1 MFNIKWRVVV
11 ARTLI
16 IVLAGNPLIMAAHGI
31 ENAQLAAGQ
40 QAAMKRSAN
49 GTEVID
55 IVAPS
60 KKGVSHNKFTQF
72 NVTPDGL
79 ILNNSQGP
87 AMSVIG
93 GWTDGNRRLAGGTA
107 SLILAEVT
115 SNKRSSLRGY
125 TEVLGDSA
133 EFVLANPNGISCN
146 GCGFINTPRV
156 MLATGVPDLMNGD
169 LMGIDVTGGDVSI
182 DGAGLNASNVDKFD
196 ILTRAM
202 RLNAALYANELN
214 IRTGSNYYDFNTL
227 QARKSSNQPDSA
239 DYQFALDASNLGA
252 MYANTISLIGTEAG
266 LGVRSKGL
274 ITSTDSMQ
282 LTADGQLELKNTI
295 AGGGLALR
303 SQNADVIT
311 HGTTYGKDV
320 SIKLADTLQN
330 KGIIAAADSMDITA
344 AELQQNGNLIA
355 GLNQQGEWLAGAS
368 QQLNVSGTLV
378 NRGRII
384 SQGQQTLS
392 AEELKNTSGSLLQA
406 NETTLN
412 TQKLVNSGVLNS
424 NALTIKAETAQN
436 AGHIQAQELA
446 IDAKQFKQ
454 TQGVVY
460 QAGSN
465 GNLSFTGN
473 NLQLD
478 GGVLVVDGDSQLN
491 ASDSIRN
498 KGTLLTA
505 GDASITTKKLQNTGR
520 MTAGQLN
527 IDASTV
533 TNDSDALIEAK
544 QANLSA
550 KALHNAGTLLATG
563 EQGDSLL
570 LQTDELT
577 NRGRIESHGENLT
590 LNNVELDNRQGQIY
604 QHGDGALQL
613 NFLGDLRNDGGEIYS
628 AGQLNI
634 AGGDVDN
641 TGGVLTALESLQ
653 LKGSDISNNDGVMAS
668 DGLLDINADNIDN
681 TGGALQANAIQLN
694 SQHNVNNSAGVING
708 QTVDLSATT
717 LKNLNGV
724 IQANGTENDSLKLSN
739 IGQLNNDGGTIASH
753 GRDLNLTLA
762 NLSNDNGK
770 LLHLGEGSFTL
781 SQDETLTNSGTIASA
796 GNLILNAEQVN
807 NEGSISA
814 DNNLELNATSL
825 NNSQLLYGGNHA
837 EVTAEAI
844 NNSGT
849 LAATH
854 LAVSDFNML
863 QNSGRIESDSAS
875 FTGATLNNLDSGVLI
890 NAGTQANALQL
901 NVADLNNAGTVHNS
915 SQNMS
920 LGGNLDNS
928 GNIIHAGSGEL
939 VLGNLGTIHNADGSI
954 ATGGTAKIQ
963 NSVTGA
969 GTVYAAQGMELAAN
983 NGTLVNNSQLY
994 TEGDMQVTSGLNNQ
1008 GGSLLSDGNLTIN
1021 TSDNVTNSGTLQGQN
1036 LDLTAGVLNNNAGVI
1051 TSTGSNVAQI
1061 DTASLSNND
1070 GVIQSANDSFS
1081 ITTRSGELD
1090 NSNGQISHNGSSL
1103 TLNSASGLNQ
1113 QSGVVQ
1119 STGQLIV
1126 NALGDLINN
1135 DGTIQ
1140 ASDDLTLNAAELN
1153 NQEGMLAANGG
1164 MQLVGDGINNS
1175 AGIIAAG
1182 SQLGITAGQLA
1193 NDNGTLEADDIRI
1206 ELSEALS
1213 NKKGTVFA
1221 TNQLGIDAATLDN
1234 SLGTLASNGEL
1245 KLDAAKVLTNREGL
1259 IQANTVNVSA
1269 EDIDNTSGT
1278 VQANALE
1285 LSVENNLENAAG
1297 TINGQTVNLR
1307 AGTLKNTNG
1316 VILATAGDALQL
1328 NTIGLLSNNGGTIA
1342 SAGNLLLNAEQ
1353 VNNDGRIS
1361 AENNLELNA
1370 TKLHNS
1376 QLLYGRNNAAVKAE
1390 TINNSGTLAATQ
1402 LTASDFGLL
1411 QNSGRIESDSASY
1424 TGDTL
1429 DNLGGGVLINA
1440 GSGANSLELNVAGLN
1455 NAGTVHN
1462 SSQNMNLGGN
1472 LTNSGSI
1479 IHAGSGD
1486 LVLGSNGSIQ
1496 NANGS
1501 IASAGTAKL
1510 QNSVIGAGSL
1520 YATQGMELASSG
1532 TFVNNSQL
1540 YTKGNIQVNSGLN
1553 NQGGS
1558 LLSDGNLTINTSDNV
1573 TNSGTLQGQNLDLTA
1588 GVLNNNAGVITS
1600 TGNESAQ
1607 IDAASL
1613 SNSGGVI
1620 QSTNDNFTIT
1630 TRTGG
1635 LDNSNGQISHNGSN
1649 LTLDSA
1655 SHLNQQSGVV
1665 QSTGQLAVNAE
1676 GNLNNTGGILT
1687 GSQYQLTSSGTLNN
1701 NNGRIVGSG
1710 SGASSIE
1717 SGALV
1722 NRSGYIA
1729 ANGNNLTLNTA
1740 ALDNNAGS
1748 ILLAGTGNLDITSS
1762 SVASDAAS
1770 SRIISNGAINLNGGT
1785 ELKNAGQISSAKQLT
1800 LNAKTIGNSG
1810 TLASRAGKVDI
1821 DSVGTLTNSGTVSGA
1836 TAVDLDVRT
1845 LNNRNGKVQSDGTVA
1860 INVNSLNVGQ
1870 IQARNITLDSN
1881 NSIALQSSESISAGG
1896 NIDLNTNANINN
1908 SGTIVASGTLTAD
1921 AKEMSNKSSG
1931 LIRSGGNATLDAN
1944 KLTNNGTVSSN
1955 SVLRLDIANT
1965 SNTGTLAAATQL
1977 DINGNINNSNLL
1989 FASNLLTIDG
1999 NVSNTANIYSNRDAS
2014 IAGST
2019 VTNTGG
2025 SIAAARDLS
2034 ISGKI
2039 LNTYTGDFSY
2049 IAGSSITTT
2058 ESTTGY
2064 INVAPSYKDI
2074 NVWSS
2079 TNEIRTSQVYQAK
2092 LNGKAGIIAAGR
2104 NLGLDGDITNDFG
2117 TISAV
2122 GNLVLSGSSLTNNF
2136 AQSRKETEVTVVN
2149 GLWSGECMLTLL
2161 GPGNRELCT
2170 DIVDLTQTSET
2181 VQDTYTEV
2189 TYIEDESYGTI
2200 AAGNISG
2207 NLSGSIELNDV
2218 TPSDVNGSNVNTKAS
2233 GSRGSASR
2241 GSSASNNS
2249 DTKVVVLRSKGSAQD
2264 TAGADRSDVDTD
2276 TVELDWRD
2284 NDVRPTSPKNVE
2296 VAVSPRDASAQNITD
2311 AERLAGAGNVTM
2323 PADNAELIRTSS
2335 PNKLGA
2341 NTSGP
2346 GVQGVGF
2353 MAPDMADSLRMSQG
2367 STPEAP
2373 GVQQGAGTVGN
2384 GNIANDSDYNPDL
2397 IIKGLV
2403 DDQKGTLAQQKESVQ
2418 QQEGIQQQKN
2428 AQQQV
2433 AGQRAGQ
2440 NVFMTDEQMRVL
2452 TEDLGFDADAINQG
2466 QEGLYSAIS
2475 QNDLLEDGVTLSAT
2489 GVIDITADAG
2499 LNIDSGIAAGEGLIL
2514 RSEGGLNMGDY
2525 GHFDSDNLLGLQ
2537 LGGDF
2542 TNDMSLESDTLWF
2555 DIGGDFTNQGEL
2567 TGNNVLS
2574 INADDDLINQ
2584 SLLSGGNVVLNAGG
2598 DIVNRTE
2605 FTQHTREYSDG
2616 GSRTYTLVG
2625 DSPEIISGESLSMN
2639 AGNNLDLQG
2648 SQLGAAGDI
2657 SLHAGND
2664 VLLNAVEKVNG
2675 HEKYFKGG
2683 YDIELDRT
2691 YDVVSLEAGGNLS
2704 VIAGN
2709 NLESE
2714 GAQFGA
2720 GGVASLAAGND
2731 MNLMAV
2737 VESHYD
2743 ADKKTKKSFLKKKV
2757 TETVSH
2763 HEEVQGTAITA
2774 ENILLNATVDSSG
2787 QVVEQGGGDITLEGG
2802 ELNASENIIGF
2813 GEDITLTAGTYQD
2826 YEYSHTSKS
2835 SFGGLK
2841 SSSREDLAQDD
2852 LLDGSTLSAGGN
2864 ILLNAGNNL
2873 NILASQLEG
2882 DNIGLTA
2889 FNDVL
2894 IASGEE
2900 SSIRESRSQSG
2911 GFFSGGSLFSSTE
2924 ALTGSASI
2932 TADSSVIDASGNIV
2946 IDAGSATV
2954 IGSSLDADEGI
2965 AVKTDIGDIQVL
2977 AAEERTETYSREEKI
2992 DIGFDAVLKALT
3004 RPDELIQSEDGQLKL
3019 SLGSATYDKVDF
3031 ASESTSHKGSELNAG
3046 GSVSLDSVAD
3056 VIIEGSEIDAGGN
3069 ANLIAGGDVVVKEAE
3084 DSYSETKEEIH
3095 GSAEM
3100 SVVVQHQAV
3109 EVAKAAVAVDDAK
3122 DQVKQAKAD
3131 YRKYQKEKDQLE
3143 NTLAQLEADYA
3154 NGVAGVNH
3162 ADIVELRNLLDDVKG
3177 DEEWYVAGIATAAA
3191 NLASKTTL
3199 LVQQT
3204 AAAAQSTASYGFN
3217 AGVQLDIAASKTD
3230 SSLDATSSLA
3240 STINGTNI
3248 NVISGGD
3255 GLSGNTLIQG
3265 SALNAAQN
3273 LNILTGELDVLA
3285 SQDTQRSETD
3295 TQSGSMTVAQT
3306 FWGAA
3311 GGPTVNASLNSS
3323 KQQDKQT
3330 THNNSTLTANNLNIA
3345 TTDDATII
3353 GGNLHGANAVNM
3365 DIGGDLTLESVQDR
3379 FSGSNKGAGISGG
3392 MSLGGVF
3399 TNENG
3404 AKANSKEVKTTAI
3417 GKGGDVS
3424 SVNGGVNASSGR
3436 YRKTETVL
3444 SSITGGTVDV
3454 SVDGN
3459 TQLTGAL
3466 LAAVDAEGNDTGNLS
3481 LNTGSLNTTDLT
3493 NRSYSSN
3500 QSFGVNASVGVSAAA
3515 DPADPNVSELNS
3527 SNYSYQNES
3536 SQSLDKT
3543 LATIGEGSVSVN
3555 GEETTPDGVNRDVA
3569 SVNEEIYDVDRQ
3581 QGNIDLTVDHR
3592 LLSEDGRKQIAEDAK
3607 RTKIMGES
3615 IIDAVADSVSLTG
3628 SGEGEDSLRDHMGNK
3643 QDYFTAT
3650 KTFTQNPAN
3659 AEHVKTLSDG
3669 DATFEQKEAAYTAL
3683 VNEIADYMGVDSTEA
3698 KVLMSNDPRFSEI
3711 AGAHSRD
3718 TDTVYVDDAA
3728 HDNASD
3734 AVNTVGHETQHYL
3747 DNQQNPDA
3755 EQTETYHDNREEYA
3769 GIMGDATEDYL
3780 GFNFAQNDTSLADGN
3795 SHNWGATTEERDR
3808 NKALVNENNASF
3820 RQEDEQALDYYL
3832 TKETVD
3838 KVKDC
3843 LAGATCTTAE
3853 QKAAVVA
3860 DAEDL
3865 SVMLDNELNNVCRD
3879 NPTSDACRTSVNT
3892 ATQYIGM
3899 EDAWD
3904 ILEGDVSRSSKNTFD
3919 YVYNSDGA
3927 EENFDVYYN
3936 TIDNRT
3942 NFFGASDQ
3950 YEQNIGLGG
3959 KWFGS
3964 AEFVSR
3970 AAWTGLGAD
3979 ENGSWASFGA
3989 GAALFPSTYNPL
4001 TSSELYEWR
4010 SEAGNTLMNAGFD
4023 NFKSLYNQEVSD
4035 PVAWDINQ
4043 LQGEQQALQPVHEKY
4058 LGERTF
4064 FTGFSKFITNT
4075 DNFINVE
4082 TLPWGSE
4089 QQGQPGGIDI
4099 LDQQSRIKF
4108 GCKLMGY
4115 SESQGCKP

>member
-87 AMSVIG
+87 AMSAIG

-156 MLATGVPDLMNGD
+156 MLATGTPDLMNGN

-214 IRTGSNYYDFNTL
+214 IRTGSNYYNFDTL
-227 QARKSSNQPDSA
+227 QSRKSSNNPDNSA
-239 DYQFALDASNLGA
+239 DFEFALDASSLGA
-252 MYANTISLIGTEAG
+252 MYANRISLIGTEAG

-295 AGGGLALR
+295 AGGDLALR
-303 SQNADVIT
+303 SKNADVIT

-320 SIKLADTLQN
+320 NIKLADTLHN
-330 KGIIAAADSMDITA
+330 NGIIAAADSMDITA

-355 GLNQQGEWLAGAS
+355 GLSQQGEWLAGAS

-392 AEELKNTSGSLLQA
+392 AKQLKNISGALLQA

-412 TQKLVNSGVLNS
+412 TKKLANSGVLNS
-424 NALTIKAETAQN
+424 NALTIKTETAQN

-460 QAGSN
+460 QAGPN
-465 GNLSFTGN
+465 GHLSFAGN

-478 GGVLVVDGDSQLN
+478 GGVLVADGDSQIN

-533 TNDSDALIEAK
+533 TNDSDALIEAT
-544 QANLSA
+544 QAKLNTES
-550 KALHNAGTLLATG
+550 LHNAGTLLATG

-590 LNNVELDNRQGQIY
+590 LNNVELDNRQGEIY

-613 NFLGDLRNDGGEIYS
+613 NFLGDLRNNGGEVYS

-634 AGGDVDN
+634 TGGDVDN
-641 TGGVLTALESLQ
+641 TGGALTALESLK
-653 LKGSDISNNDGVMAS
+653 LKGSGISNNAGVMAS

-681 TGGALQANAIQLN
+681 TSGALQANAIQLN
-694 SQHNVNNSAGVING
+694 SLKDLNNSDGAING
-708 QTVDLSATT
+708 QTVDL
-717 LKNLNGV
+717 
-724 IQANGTENDSLKLSN
+724 
-739 IGQLNNDGGTIASH
+739 
-753 GRDLNLTLA
+753 
-762 NLSNDNGK
+762 
-770 LLHLGEGSFTL
+770 
-781 SQDETLTNSGTIASA
+781 
-796 GNLILNAEQVN
+796 
-807 NEGSISA
+807 
-814 DNNLELNATSL
+814 
-825 NNSQLLYGGNHA
+825 
-837 EVTAEAI
+837 
-844 NNSGT
+844 
-849 LAATH
+849 
-854 LAVSDFNML
+854 
-863 QNSGRIESDSAS
+863 
-875 FTGATLNNLDSGVLI
+875 
-890 NAGTQANALQL
+890 
-901 NVADLNNAGTVHNS
+901 
-915 SQNMS
+915 
-920 LGGNLDNS
+920 
-928 GNIIHAGSGEL
+928 
-939 VLGNLGTIHNADGSI
+939 
-954 ATGGTAKIQ
+954 
-963 NSVTGA
+963 
-969 GTVYAAQGMELAAN
+969 
-983 NGTLVNNSQLY
+983 
-994 TEGDMQVTSGLNNQ
+994 
-1008 GGSLLSDGNLTIN
+1008 
-1021 TSDNVTNSGTLQGQN
+1021 
-1036 LDLTAGVLNNNAGVI
+1036 
-1051 TSTGSNVAQI
+1051 
-1061 DTASLSNND
+1061 
-1070 GVIQSANDSFS
+1070 
-1081 ITTRSGELD
+1081 
-1090 NSNGQISHNGSSL
+1090 
-1103 TLNSASGLNQ
+1103 
-1113 QSGVVQ
+1113 
-1119 STGQLIV
+1119 
-1126 NALGDLINN
+1126 
-1135 DGTIQ
+1135 
-1140 ASDDLTLNAAELN
+1140 
-1153 NQEGMLAANGG
+1153 
-1164 MQLVGDGINNS
+1164 
-1175 AGIIAAG
+1175 
-1182 SQLGITAGQLA
+1182 
-1193 NDNGTLEADDIRI
+1193 
-1206 ELSEALS
+1206 
-1213 NKKGTVFA
+1213 
-1221 TNQLGIDAATLDN
+1221 
-1234 SLGTLASNGEL
+1234 
-1245 KLDAAKVLTNREGL
+1245 
-1259 IQANTVNVSA
+1259 
-1269 EDIDNTSGT
+1269 
-1278 VQANALE
+1278 
-1285 LSVENNLENAAG
+1285 
-1297 TINGQTVNLR
+1297 R
-1307 AGTLKNTNG
+1307 AGTLENTSG
-1316 VILATAGDALQL
+1316 VILATDTTGDALQL
-1328 NTIGLLSNNGGTIA
+1328 NNFGLLNNNGGNIA
-1342 SAGNLLLNAEQ
+1342 SAGNLLLSAEQ

-1370 TKLHNS
+1370 TKLNNS
-1376 QLLYGRNNAAVKAE
+1376 QLLFGRNNASVNAE
-1390 TINNSGTLAATQ
+1390 TINNSGTLTATQ

-1510 QNSVIGAGSL
+1510 KNSVTGAGTL

-1540 YTKGNIQVNSGLN
+1540 YTKGNILVNSALD

-1573 TNSGTLQGQNLDLTA
+1573 TNSGTLQGQNLDLKA
-1588 GVLNNNAGVITS
+1588 GALNNNAGVITS

-1613 SNSGGVI
+1613 SNNGGVI
-1620 QSTNDNFTIT
+1620 QSTNDKFTIN
-1630 TRTGG
+1630 TRIGE

-1676 GNLNNTGGILT
+1676 ANLNNTGGVLT
-1687 GSQYQLTSSGTLNN
+1687 GSQYQLNSSGSLKNN
-1701 NNGRIVGSG
+1701 SGRIVGSG

-1748 ILLAGTGNLDITSS
+1748 ILLAGTGNLDITAS

-1785 ELKNAGQISSAKQLT
+1785 ELKNAGQISSAKQLS
-1800 LNAKTIGNSG
+1800 LNAKTLSNSG

-1821 DSVGTLTNSGTVSGA
+1821 DSTGTLTNSGTVSGA
-1836 TAVDLDVRT
+1836 KAVDLDVRT

-1860 INVNSLNVGQ
+1860 INVNSLNVGH

-1881 NSIALQSSESISAGG
+1881 NSIALQSNESISAGG
-1896 NIDLNTNANINN
+1896 NIDLDTNANINN

-1921 AKEMSNKSSG
+1921 AKELTNKASG
-1931 LIRSGGNATLDAN
+1931 LIRSGGNAILDAN

-1955 SVLRLDIANT
+1955 SVLKLDVANT
-1965 SNTGTLAAATQL
+1965 SNTGTLAAGTQL

-1989 FASNLLTIDG
+1989 FASNLLTVDG
-1999 NVSNTANIYSNRDAS
+1999 NVSNTGNIYSNRDAA
-2014 IAGST
+2014 IKGTT

-2049 IAGSSITTT
+2049 TADSPTTT
-2058 ESTTGY
+2058 SSYPDGNPHFYSDDYYDRVRSWTTT
-2064 INVAPSYKDI
+2064 K
-2074 NVWSS
+2074 
-2079 TNEIRTSQVYQAK
+2079 EFRTSRVYRAD
-2092 LNGKAGIIAAGR
+2092 LNGKAGVIAAGG
-2104 NLGLDGDITNDFG
+2104 NLGLNGNITNNFG

-2122 GNLVLSGSSLTNNF
+2122 GNLVLSGSNLTNNS
-2136 AQSRKETEVTVVN
+2136 AKSRKETEVTLITEHWENICLRGYSGSN
-2149 GLWSGECMLTLL
+2149 GYHCTE
-2161 GPGNRELCT
+2161 PGDPKKLDESVT
-2170 DIVDLTQTSET
+2170 GTYDET
-2181 VQDTYTEV
+2181 
-2189 TYIEDESYGTI
+2189 TYIEGENYGTI
-2200 AAGNISG
+2200 TAGNISG

-2218 TPSDVNGSNVNTKAS
+2218 TPSDVNGKNVNTKAS

-2241 GSSASNNS
+2241 GSSASNNN
-2249 DTKVVVLRSKGSAQD
+2249 DTKVVVLR
-2264 TAGADRSDVDTD
+2264 TD
-2276 TVELDWRD
+2276 GNSE
-2284 NDVRPTSPKNVE
+2284 
-2296 VAVSPRDASAQNITD
+2296 NITE
-2311 AERLAGAGNVTM
+2311 AERLADAGNATM
-2323 PADNAELIRTSS
+2323 PADNAELIKTSS

-2353 MAPDMADSLRMSQG
+2353 MTPDMADSLRMSQG
-2367 STPEAP
+2367 IAPEAP
-2373 GVQQGAGTVGN
+2373 GVQQGVGAVGN
-2384 GNIANDSDYNPDL
+2384 GNIANESDYNPDL

-2403 DDQKGTLAQQKESVQ
+2403 DDQKGTLAQQKGSVQ
-2418 QQEGIQQQKN
+2418 QQESIQQQKN
-2428 AQQQV
+2428 AQQQA

-2452 TEDLGFDADAINQG
+2452 TEDLGFDADVINKG

-2574 INADDDLINQ
+2574 INAGDDLINQ

-2605 FTQHTREYSDG
+2605 FNQHTYERNNGNSG
-2616 GSRTYTLVG
+2616 TYTIVG

-2675 HEKYFKGG
+2675 HERYFKGG

-2704 VIAGN
+2704 VVAGN

-2720 GGVASLAAGND
+2720 GGVAALAAGNE

-2873 NILASQLEG
+2873 NILASQLDG

-2900 SSIRESRSQSG
+2900 SSIRESRSKSG

-2977 AAEERTETYSREEKI
+2977 AAKETEQHYEYRKEM
-2992 DIGFDAVLKALT
+2992 DVGFGDVLDAMSDPAGLLKN
-3004 RPDELIQSEDGQLKL
+3004 
-3019 SLGSATYDKVDF
+3019 TYDKSKDSGRASLTIANADYLESETNVDI
-3031 ASESTSHKGSELNAG
+3031 TRHKGSEITAG
-3046 GSVSLDSVAD
+3046 TDVTFDSINNINIEGSNIHADTDGDSDGALSLKAGNDIRVAD
-3056 VIIEGSEIDAGGN
+3056 VTDT
-3069 ANLIAGGDVVVKEAE
+3069 
-3084 DSYSETKEEIH
+3084 YSENNKTTE
-3095 GSAEM
+3095 GSAEV
-3100 SVVVQHQAV
+3100 SVMVTHQAA
-3109 EVAKAAVAVDDAK
+3109 EMANAAVAVKDAAEQLK
-3122 DQVKQAKAD
+3122 DTRRNYKAWQQQQD
-3131 YRKYQKEKDQLE
+3131 TLKAQLTKLE
-3143 NTLAQLEADYA
+3143 GELAQGAPGVTQAD
-3154 NGVAGVNH
+3154 VDDLRTQI
-3162 ADIVELRNLLDDVKG
+3162 DILG
-3177 DEEWYVAGIATAAA
+3177 TDEEWHLANIAVATTNLATATTNLTGQSLTSAASSTTWGFNGGLELDINASVTESQTRESTSVGSNLSGSGVYIETGEDGELAVAGSAV
-3191 NLASKTTL
+3191 S
-3199 LVQQT
+3199 
-3204 AAAAQSTASYGFN
+3204 STDDMVLDVGSLDMQ
-3217 AGVQLDIAASKTD
+3217 AGVSTHD
-3230 SSLDATSSLA
+3230 SRTQYKQ
-3240 STINGTNI
+3240 GNI
-3248 NVISGGD
+3248 NV
-3255 GLSGNTLIQG
+3255 
-3265 SALNAAQN
+3265 
-3273 LNILTGELDVLA
+3273 
-3285 SQDTQRSETD
+3285 SQ
-3295 TQSGSMTVAQT
+3295 TV
-3306 FWGAA
+3306 WGAAA
-3311 GGPTVNASLNSS
+3311 GGPSISGSLSLGEQRDHSTTHTNASL
-3323 KQQDKQT
+3323 
-3330 THNNSTLTANNLNIA
+3330 TADGHMDM
-3345 TTDDATII
+3345 TVHDDAT
-3353 GGNLHGANAVNM
+3353 LVGATVHANEGLTAS
-3365 DIGGDLTLESVQDR
+3365 IGGDLTLESVQDLAY
-3379 FSGSNKGAGISGG
+3379 GSNQGAGISGG
-3392 MSLGGVF
+3392 MSFGGVY
-3399 TNENG
+3399 TNEGG
-3404 AKANSKEVKTTAI
+3404 AGADPEQVTLTTAR
-3417 GKGGDVS
+3417 GQDEASGA
-3424 SVNGGVNASSGR
+3424 NAGANTSKGR
-3436 YRKTETVL
+3436 YYNKETVL
-3444 SSITGGTVDV
+3444 SSITSGGEVDITVDGHT
-3454 SVDGN
+3454 D
-3459 TQLTGAL
+3459 LTGSVIASI
-3466 LAAVDAEGNDTGNLS
+3466 DENGNDTGDLNLTTGSLDFTDLTDTHYSTDSSVS
-3481 LNTGSLNTTDLT
+3481 LNTNVLLGENTTPPPKGVTTQPQDSKGDDQPSGTT
-3493 NRSYSSN
+3493 NLGLHDSSSY
-3500 QSFGVNASVGVSAAA
+3500 GK
-3515 DPADPNVSELNS
+3515 
-3527 SNYSYQNES
+3527 
-3536 SQSLDKT
+3536 DKT
-3543 LATIGEGSVSVN
+3543 LATVGEGNITVG
-3555 GEETTPDGVNRDVA
+3555 GEEADPEGLNRDTDSTDKELYSVDRTKADLDVTVDNQTLAEVA
-3569 SVNEEIYDVDRQ
+3569 DAVVAAKREIQTWGDQAPEEIQAFIPGIENFIEDQIINGKDVD
-3581 QGNIDLTVDHR
+3581 G
-3592 LLSEDGRKQIAEDAK
+3592 LLNAVKSEE
-3607 RTKIMGES
+3607 
-3615 IIDAVADSVSLTG
+3615 
-3628 SGEGEDSLRDHMGNK
+3628 
-3643 QDYFTAT
+3643 F
-3650 KTFTQNPAN
+3650 
-3659 AEHVKTLSDG
+3659 
-3669 DATFEQKEAAYTAL
+3669 KEAAEKLQPLVDLVQNNPELLEEAL
-3683 VNEIADYMGVDSTEA
+3683 EAGKEIRPDQIVKNADGVETIVVTGNRGIPVKTE
-3698 KVLMSNDPRFSEI
+3698 VLHAM
-3711 AGAHSRD
+3711 
-3718 TDTVYVDDAA
+3718 
-3728 HDNASD
+3728 
-3734 AVNTVGHETQHYL
+3734 
-3747 DNQQNPDA
+3747 
-3755 EQTETYHDNREEYA
+3755 
-3769 GIMGDATEDYL
+3769 GIM
-3780 GFNFAQNDTSLADGN
+3780 
-3795 SHNWGATTEERDR
+3795 
-3808 NKALVNENNASF
+3808 NE
-3820 RQEDEQALDYYL
+3820 
-3832 TKETVD
+3832 
-3838 KVKDC
+3838 
-3843 LAGATCTTAE
+3843 
-3853 QKAAVVA
+3853 AVEA
-3860 DAEDL
+3860 
-3865 SVMLDNELNNVCRD
+3865 VMESESGQMVQLL
-3879 NPTSDACRTSVNT
+3879 
-3892 ATQYIGM
+3892 
-3899 EDAWD
+3899 
-3904 ILEGDVSRSSKNTFD
+3904 
-3919 YVYNSDGA
+3919 
-3927 EENFDVYYN
+3927 
-3936 TIDNRT
+3936 
-3942 NFFGASDQ
+3942 
-3950 YEQNIGLGG
+3950 
-3959 KWFGS
+3959 
-3964 AEFVSR
+3964 
-3970 AAWTGLGAD
+3970 
-3979 ENGSWASFGA
+3979 
-3989 GAALFPSTYNPL
+3989 GAALGGLPRLVASTAVDQIAGDELAELQQNAAVAIGAWGTDRSSGEFSEDVADEQIYKHSEFYQTVEGGASLSMNLAAILITGKVVSGKKGVIKASETIGRPVEAVIGNKKRLLRVDIEPNGKLQIQSGSGKKSIVDFRPDLSKPL
-4001 TSSELYEWR
+4001 APQINKQFKRLPQSSR
-4010 SEAGNTLMNAGFD
+4010 
-4023 NFKSLYNQEVSD
+4023 
-4035 PVAWDINQ
+4035 NQ
-4043 LQGEQQALQPVHEKY
+4043 LIKNAEKGLKRLQD
-4058 LGERTF
+4058 
-4064 FTGFSKFITNT
+4064 TGN
-4075 DNFINVE
+4075 
-4082 TLPWGSE
+4082 
-4089 QQGQPGGIDI
+4089 
-4099 LDQQSRIKF
+4099 
-4108 GCKLMGY
+4108 M
-4115 SESQGCKP
+4115 

>member
-87 AMSVIG
+87 AMSAIG

-156 MLATGVPDLMNGD
+156 MLATGTPDLMNGN

-202 RLNAALYANELN
+202 RLNAALYANDLN
-214 IRTGSNYYDFNTL
+214 IRTGNSYYNFDTL
-227 QARKSSNQPDSA
+227 QSRKSPNNPDSSA
-239 DYQFALDASNLGA
+239 DFEFALDASSLGA
-252 MYANTISLIGTEAG
+252 MYANRISLIGTEAG

-295 AGGGLALR
+295 AGGDLALR
-303 SQNADVIT
+303 SKNADVIT

-320 SIKLADTLQN
+320 SIKLADTLHN
-330 KGIIAAADSMDITA
+330 NGIIAAADSMDITA

-355 GLNQQGEWLAGAS
+355 GLSQQGEWLAGAS

-378 NRGRII
+378 NHGHII
-384 SQGQQTLS
+384 SQGQQQVS
-392 AEELKNTSGSLLQA
+392 AKQLKNTSGSLLQA

-412 TQKLVNSGVLNS
+412 TSKLANSGVLNS

-460 QAGSN
+460 QAGPN
-465 GNLSFTGN
+465 GQLSFAGN

-478 GGVLVVDGDSQLN
+478 GGVLVADGDSQIN
-491 ASDSIRN
+491 ASGEIRN
-498 KGTLLTA
+498 SGSWLTA
-505 GDASITTKKLQNTGR
+505 GDSSITTKKLQNTGR

-527 IDASTV
+527 IDATTV
-533 TNDSDALIEAK
+533 TNDSAAIIEAK

-550 KALHNAGTLLATG
+550 KSLHNAGTLLATG

-590 LNNVELDNRQGQIY
+590 LSNVDLDNRQGQIY

-613 NFLGDLRNDGGEIYS
+613 NFLGDLRNNGGEIYS

-641 TGGVLTALESLQ
+641 TGGVVTALESLK
-653 LKGSDISNNDGVMAS
+653 LKGSDISNNAGVMAS

-681 TGGALQANAIQLN
+681 TSGALQANVIQLN
-694 SQHNVNNSAGVING
+694 S
-708 QTVDLSATT
+708 
-717 LKNLNGV
+717 LK
-724 IQANGTENDSLKLSN
+724 D
-739 IGQLNNDGGTIASH
+739 
-753 GRDLNLTLA
+753 
-762 NLSNDNGK
+762 
-770 LLHLGEGSFTL
+770 
-781 SQDETLTNSGTIASA
+781 
-796 GNLILNAEQVN
+796 
-807 NEGSISA
+807 
-814 DNNLELNATSL
+814 L
-825 NNSQLLYGGNHA
+825 NNS
-837 EVTAEAI
+837 
-844 NNSGT
+844 
-849 LAATH
+849 
-854 LAVSDFNML
+854 D
-863 QNSGRIESDSAS
+863 
-875 FTGATLNNLDSGVLI
+875 
-890 NAGTQANALQL
+890 
-901 NVADLNNAGTVHNS
+901 
-915 SQNMS
+915 
-920 LGGNLDNS
+920 
-928 GNIIHAGSGEL
+928 
-939 VLGNLGTIHNADGSI
+939 
-954 ATGGTAKIQ
+954 
-963 NSVTGA
+963 
-969 GTVYAAQGMELAAN
+969 
-983 NGTLVNNSQLY
+983 
-994 TEGDMQVTSGLNNQ
+994 
-1008 GGSLLSDGNLTIN
+1008 
-1021 TSDNVTNSGTLQGQN
+1021 
-1036 LDLTAGVLNNNAGVI
+1036 
-1051 TSTGSNVAQI
+1051 
-1061 DTASLSNND
+1061 
-1070 GVIQSANDSFS
+1070 
-1081 ITTRSGELD
+1081 
-1090 NSNGQISHNGSSL
+1090 
-1103 TLNSASGLNQ
+1103 
-1113 QSGVVQ
+1113 
-1119 STGQLIV
+1119 
-1126 NALGDLINN
+1126 
-1135 DGTIQ
+1135 
-1140 ASDDLTLNAAELN
+1140 
-1153 NQEGMLAANGG
+1153 
-1164 MQLVGDGINNS
+1164 
-1175 AGIIAAG
+1175 
-1182 SQLGITAGQLA
+1182 
-1193 NDNGTLEADDIRI
+1193 
-1206 ELSEALS
+1206 
-1213 NKKGTVFA
+1213 
-1221 TNQLGIDAATLDN
+1221 
-1234 SLGTLASNGEL
+1234 
-1245 KLDAAKVLTNREGL
+1245 
-1259 IQANTVNVSA
+1259 
-1269 EDIDNTSGT
+1269 
-1278 VQANALE
+1278 
-1285 LSVENNLENAAG
+1285 G
-1297 TINGQTVNLR
+1297 TINGQAVNLR
-1307 AGTLKNTNG
+1307 AGTLKNT
-1316 VILATAGDALQL
+1316 
-1328 NTIGLLSNNGGTIA
+1328 NGGTIA

-1370 TKLHNS
+1370 TKLNNS

-1390 TINNSGTLAATQ
+1390 TITNSGTLAATQ

-1424 TGDTL
+1424 TGGTL
-1429 DNLGGGVLINA
+1429 SNLGGGVLINA
-1440 GSGANSLELNVAGLN
+1440 GSGVNSLQLNVAELN

-1472 LTNSGSI
+1472 LTNSGSM
-1479 IHAGSGD
+1479 IHAGTGD

-1510 QNSVIGAGSL
+1510 QNSVTGAGSL

-1540 YTKGNIQVNSGLN
+1540 YTKGNIQVNSALD

-1600 TGNESAQ
+1600 TGNGSAE

-1620 QSTNDNFTIT
+1620 QSTNDNFTIN
-1630 TRTGG
+1630 TRIGE

-1717 SGALV
+1717 SRALV

-1748 ILLAGTGNLDITSS
+1748 ILLAGTGNLDITAS

-1810 TLASRAGKVDI
+1810 TLASRTGKVDI
-1821 DSVGTLTNSGTVSGA
+1821 DSTGTLTNSGTVSGA
-1836 TAVDLDVRT
+1836 TAVDLGVRT

-1881 NSIALQSSESISAGG
+1881 NSIGLQSNESISAGG

-1921 AKEMSNKSSG
+1921 AKELTNKASG

-1955 SVLRLDIANT
+1955 SVLKLDVANT
-1965 SNTGTLAAATQL
+1965 SNTGTLAAGTQL

-1999 NVSNTANIYSNRDAS
+1999 NVSNTGNIYSNRDAS

-2039 LNTYTGDFSY
+2039 LNTYTGNFSY
-2049 IAGSSITTT
+2049 SSGSPTTTT
-2058 ESTTGY
+2058 EYPDGFV
-2064 INVAPSYKDI
+2064 NVAPAYKDI
-2074 NVWSS
+2074 DIWFGTSE
-2079 TNEIRTSQVYQAK
+2079 TRTSRVYQAE
-2092 LNGKAGIIAAGR
+2092 LNGKAGVIAAGQD
-2104 NLGLDGDITNDFG
+2104 LSLSGDITNDFS

-2122 GNLVLSGSSLTNNF
+2122 GNLVLSGNSLANNS
-2136 AQSRKETEVTVVN
+2136 AQSRVETQVTLVEEKWVGECVGEFGRGGAREVCKHFDSGQKVSETE
-2149 GLWSGECMLTLL
+2149 
-2161 GPGNRELCT
+2161 
-2170 DIVDLTQTSET
+2170 I
-2181 VQDTYTEV
+2181 DTYTEV
-2189 TYIEDESYGTI
+2189 TYIDGENYGTI
-2200 AAGNISG
+2200 TAGNISG

-2218 TPSDVNGSNVNTKAS
+2218 TPSDVNGKNVNTKAS

-2241 GSSASNNS
+2241 GSSASNNN
-2249 DTKVVVLRSKGSAQD
+2249 DTKVVVLRTNGKS
-2264 TAGADRSDVDTD
+2264 
-2276 TVELDWRD
+2276 E
-2284 NDVRPTSPKNVE
+2284 
-2296 VAVSPRDASAQNITD
+2296 NITE
-2311 AERLAGAGNVTM
+2311 AERLADAGNATM
-2323 PADNAELIRTSS
+2323 PADNAELIKTSS

-2341 NTSGP
+2341 NSSGF

-2353 MAPDMADSLRMSQG
+2353 MTPDMADSLRMSQG
-2367 STPEAP
+2367 VAPEAP
-2373 GVQQGAGTVGN
+2373 GVQQGADTLDN
-2384 GNIANDSDYNPDL
+2384 GDITNDYNPDL

-2403 DDQKGTLAQQKESVQ
+2403 DDQKGTLTQQKES
-2418 QQEGIQQQKN
+2418 IQQQKN
-2428 AQQQV
+2428 TQQQA

-2440 NVFMTDEQMRVL
+2440 NVFITDEQMRVL

-2475 QNDLLEDGVTLSAT
+2475 QNDLLEDGVTLSAA

-2499 LNIDSGIAAGEGLIL
+2499 LDIDSGIAAGEGLIL
-2514 RSEGGLNMGDY
+2514 RSDGGLNMGDY

-2542 TNDMSLESDTLWF
+2542 TNDGSLESDALWL
-2555 DIGGDFTNQGEL
+2555 DIGGDFTNQGDVI
-2567 TGNNVLS
+2567 GNDVLS
-2574 INADDDLINQ
+2574 INAGDDLVNQ

-2605 FTQHTREYSDG
+2605 FTQYTNERSNGD
-2616 GSRTYTLVG
+2616 SRTYTIVG
-2625 DSPEIISGESLSMN
+2625 DRPEIISGESLSMN

-2664 VLLNAVEKVNG
+2664 VLLNAVEKVRG

-2704 VIAGN
+2704 VVAGN

-2720 GGVASLAAGND
+2720 GGVAALAAGNE

-2826 YEYSHTSKS
+2826 YEYSHTNKS

-2873 NILASQLEG
+2873 NILASQLDG

-2977 AAEERTETYSREEKI
+2977 AAKETEQHYEYRKEM
-2992 DIGFDAVLKALT
+2992 DVGFGDVLDAMSDPVGLLKN
-3004 RPDELIQSEDGQLKL
+3004 
-3019 SLGSATYDKVDF
+3019 TYDKSKDSGRASLTIANADYLESETNVDI
-3031 ASESTSHKGSELNAG
+3031 TRHKGSE
-3046 GSVSLDSVAD
+3046 
-3056 VIIEGSEIDAGGN
+3056 I
-3069 ANLIAGGDVVVKEAE
+3069 
-3084 DSYSETKEEIH
+3084 
-3095 GSAEM
+3095 
-3100 SVVVQHQAV
+3100 
-3109 EVAKAAVAVDDAK
+3109 
-3122 DQVKQAKAD
+3122 
-3131 YRKYQKEKDQLE
+3131 
-3143 NTLAQLEADYA
+3143 
-3154 NGVAGVNH
+3154 
-3162 ADIVELRNLLDDVKG
+3162 
-3177 DEEWYVAGIATAAA
+3177 
-3191 NLASKTTL
+3191 
-3199 LVQQT
+3199 
-3204 AAAAQSTASYGFN
+3204 
-3217 AGVQLDIAASKTD
+3217 
-3230 SSLDATSSLA
+3230 
-3240 STINGTNI
+3240 
-3248 NVISGGD
+3248 
-3255 GLSGNTLIQG
+3255 
-3265 SALNAAQN
+3265 
-3273 LNILTGELDVLA
+3273 
-3285 SQDTQRSETD
+3285 
-3295 TQSGSMTVAQT
+3295 
-3306 FWGAA
+3306 
-3311 GGPTVNASLNSS
+3311 
-3323 KQQDKQT
+3323 
-3330 THNNSTLTANNLNIA
+3330 
-3345 TTDDATII
+3345 
-3353 GGNLHGANAVNM
+3353 
-3365 DIGGDLTLESVQDR
+3365 
-3379 FSGSNKGAGISGG
+3379 
-3392 MSLGGVF
+3392 
-3399 TNENG
+3399 
-3404 AKANSKEVKTTAI
+3404 
-3417 GKGGDVS
+3417 
-3424 SVNGGVNASSGR
+3424 
-3436 YRKTETVL
+3436 
-3444 SSITGGTVDV
+3444 
-3454 SVDGN
+3454 
-3459 TQLTGAL
+3459 
-3466 LAAVDAEGNDTGNLS
+3466 
-3481 LNTGSLNTTDLT
+3481 
-3493 NRSYSSN
+3493 
-3500 QSFGVNASVGVSAAA
+3500 
-3515 DPADPNVSELNS
+3515 
-3527 SNYSYQNES
+3527 
-3536 SQSLDKT
+3536 
-3543 LATIGEGSVSVN
+3543 
-3555 GEETTPDGVNRDVA
+3555 
-3569 SVNEEIYDVDRQ
+3569 
-3581 QGNIDLTVDHR
+3581 
-3592 LLSEDGRKQIAEDAK
+3592 
-3607 RTKIMGES
+3607 
-3615 IIDAVADSVSLTG
+3615 
-3628 SGEGEDSLRDHMGNK
+3628 
-3643 QDYFTAT
+3643 
-3650 KTFTQNPAN
+3650 
-3659 AEHVKTLSDG
+3659 
-3669 DATFEQKEAAYTAL
+3669 
-3683 VNEIADYMGVDSTEA
+3683 
-3698 KVLMSNDPRFSEI
+3698 
-3711 AGAHSRD
+3711 
-3718 TDTVYVDDAA
+3718 
-3728 HDNASD
+3728 
-3734 AVNTVGHETQHYL
+3734 
-3747 DNQQNPDA
+3747 
-3755 EQTETYHDNREEYA
+3755 
-3769 GIMGDATEDYL
+3769 
-3780 GFNFAQNDTSLADGN
+3780 
-3795 SHNWGATTEERDR
+3795 
-3808 NKALVNENNASF
+3808 
-3820 RQEDEQALDYYL
+3820 
-3832 TKETVD
+3832 
-3838 KVKDC
+3838 
-3843 LAGATCTTAE
+3843 
-3853 QKAAVVA
+3853 
-3860 DAEDL
+3860 
-3865 SVMLDNELNNVCRD
+3865 
-3879 NPTSDACRTSVNT
+3879 
-3892 ATQYIGM
+3892 
-3899 EDAWD
+3899 
-3904 ILEGDVSRSSKNTFD
+3904 
-3919 YVYNSDGA
+3919 
-3927 EENFDVYYN
+3927 
-3936 TIDNRT
+3936 
-3942 NFFGASDQ
+3942 
-3950 YEQNIGLGG
+3950 
-3959 KWFGS
+3959 
-3964 AEFVSR
+3964 
-3970 AAWTGLGAD
+3970 
-3979 ENGSWASFGA
+3979 
-3989 GAALFPSTYNPL
+3989 
-4001 TSSELYEWR
+4001 
-4010 SEAGNTLMNAGFD
+4010 
-4023 NFKSLYNQEVSD
+4023 
-4035 PVAWDINQ
+4035 
-4043 LQGEQQALQPVHEKY
+4043 
-4058 LGERTF
+4058 
-4064 FTGFSKFITNT
+4064 
-4075 DNFINVE
+4075 
-4082 TLPWGSE
+4082 
-4089 QQGQPGGIDI
+4089 
-4099 LDQQSRIKF
+4099 
-4108 GCKLMGY
+4108 
-4115 SESQGCKP
+4115 

>member
-31 ENAQLAAGQ
+31 DNVQLAAGQ
-40 QAAMKRSAN
+40 QAAKKRSAN

-55 IVAPS
+55 IAAPS
-60 KKGVSHNKFTQF
+60 QKGVSHNKFNQF
-72 NVTPDGL
+72 NVSPDGV

-87 AMSVIG
+87 AQSVLG
-93 GWTDGNRRLAGGTA
+93 GWTDGNRRLAGGAA

-156 MLATGVPDLMNGD
+156 TLATGVPDFMNGN
-169 LMGIDVTGGDVSI
+169 LMGFDITGGDVTI
-182 DGAGLNASNVDKFD
+182 EGAGLNASNVSKFD

-227 QARKSSNQPDSA
+227 QARKSSNQPDTG

-274 ITSTDSMQ
+274 ISSTDSLE
-282 LTADGQLELKNTI
+282 LTADGRLELKNTI
-295 AGGGLALR
+295 AGGDLALR

-330 KGIIAAADSMDITA
+330 NGIIAAADSMDITA
-344 AELQQNGNLIA
+344 AELQQNGHLIA
-355 GLNQQGEWLAGAS
+355 GLNQQGDWLDGAS

-384 SQGQQTLS
+384 SQGQQQVS
-392 AEELKNTSGSLLQA
+392 AKQLKNTAGSLLQGNA
-406 NETTLN
+406 TTLN
-412 TQKLVNSGVLNS
+412 TQKLANSGVLNS
-424 NALTIKAETAQN
+424 NALTIKTETAQN

-460 QAGSN
+460 QAGPN
-465 GNLSFTGN
+465 GNLSFSGN

-478 GGVLVVDGDSQLN
+478 GGVLVADGDSQIN

-505 GDASITTKKLQNTGR
+505 GDASITTKKLQNTGNGII
-520 MTAGQLN
+520 TAGQLN
-527 IDASTV
+527 IDATTV
-533 TNDSDALIEAK
+533 TNDSDALIEAT
-544 QANLSA
+544 QAELNTKILQ
-550 KALHNAGTLLATG
+550 NAGTLLATG

-590 LNNVELDNRQGQIY
+590 LSKVKLDNRQGQIY
-604 QHGDGALQL
+604 QHGEGALQL
-613 NFLGDLRNDGGEIYS
+613 DFQGELRNNSGEIYS

-634 AGGDVDN
+634 TGGDV
-641 TGGVLTALESLQ
+641 
-653 LKGSDISNNDGVMAS
+653 
-668 DGLLDINADNIDN
+668 DN
-681 TGGALQANAIQLN
+681 TGGALQANAIQLS

-708 QTVDLSATT
+708 QAVDLSATA
-717 LKNLNGV
+717 LMNLNGV

-739 IGQLNNDGGTIASH
+739 IGQLNNDSGTIASY
-753 GRDLNLTLA
+753 GRDFYLTLA
-762 NLSNDNGK
+762 NLSNDNGD

-781 SQDETLTNSGTIASA
+781 SQAETLTNSGTIASE

-814 DNNLELNATSL
+814 DNNLELNANSL
-825 NNSQLLYGGNHA
+825 NNSQLLYGGNNAAVKA
-837 EVTAEAI
+837 ENIT
-844 NNSGT
+844 NSGT

-854 LAVSDFNML
+854 LTASDFDLL

-875 FTGATLNNLDSGVLI
+875 FNGSTLSNLSSGVLI
-890 NAGTQANALQL
+890 NAGTEANGLQL

-915 SQNMS
+915 SQDMS

-928 GNIIHAGSGEL
+928 GSIIHAGSGEL
-939 VLGNLGTIHNADGSI
+939 VLGNLGTIHNSDGSI
-954 ATGGTAKIQ
+954 ATGGTVKIQ

-969 GTVYAAQGMELAAN
+969 GTVYAAQGMELESR

-994 TEGDMQVTSGLNNQ
+994 TEGDMQVTSALNNQ

-1021 TSDNVTNSGTLQGQN
+1021 TSDNVTNTGTLQGQN
-1036 LDLTAGVLNNNAGVI
+1036 LDLNAGVLNNTGAI
-1051 TSTGSNVAQI
+1051 TSTGSNAAQI
-1061 DTASLSNND
+1061 DAASLSNNG
-1070 GVIQSANDSFS
+1070 GVIQSANDNFS

-1090 NSNGQISHNGSSL
+1090 NSNGKISHNGSSL
-1103 TLNSASGLNQ
+1103 ALDRASDLNQ
-1113 QSGVVQ
+1113 QWGIVQ

-1126 NALGDLINN
+1126 NALGDLNN
-1135 DGTIQ
+1135 IDGTIQ
-1140 ASDDLTLNAAELN
+1140 ASGDLTLNSAELN

-1234 SLGTLASNGEL
+1234 SLGTLVSNGEL

-1297 TINGQTVNLR
+1297 TINGQAVALR

-1316 VILATAGDALQL
+1316 VILATATTGDALQL
-1328 NTIGLLSNNGGTIA
+1328 NTIDLLSNNGGTIA

-1370 TKLHNS
+1370 TNLNNS
-1376 QLLYGRNNAAVKAE
+1376 QLLFGRNNASVSAE
-1390 TINNSGTLAATQ
+1390 TLNNSGTLAATH
-1402 LTASDFGLL
+1402 LTVSDFDLL

-1424 TGDTL
+1424 TGNTL
-1429 DNLGGGVLINA
+1429 SNLGGGVLINA
-1440 GSGANSLELNVAGLN
+1440 GSGANSLQLNVADLN
-1455 NAGTVHN
+1455 NAGTMHN
-1462 SSQNMNLGGN
+1462 SSQNMSLSGN
-1472 LTNSGSI
+1472 LTNSGRM
-1479 IHAGSGD
+1479 IHAGTGD
-1486 LVLGSNGSIQ
+1486 LVLGSDGTIHNAGGSV
-1496 NANGS
+1496 
-1501 IASAGTAKL
+1501 ASAGTAKL
-1510 QNSVIGAGSL
+1510 QNSVTGAGSL
-1520 YATQGMELASSG
+1520 YATQGMELGASSG
-1532 TFVNNSQL
+1532 AFVNNSQL
-1540 YTKGNIQVNSGLN
+1540 YTKGNILVNGALN

-1558 LLSDGNLTINTSDNV
+1558 LLSDGNLTINTSSNV
-1573 TNSGTLQGQNLDLTA
+1573 TNSGTLQGLNLDLTA

-1600 TGNESAQ
+1600 TGNSNAE
-1607 IDAASL
+1607 INAASL

-1630 TRTGG
+1630 TRSGE
-1635 LDNSNGQISHNGSN
+1635 LDNSNGQISHDGSN

-1676 GNLNNTGGILT
+1676 GNLNNTGGVLT
-1687 GSQYQLTSSGTLNN
+1687 GSQYQLTSGGTLNN
-1701 NNGRIVGSG
+1701 NDGRIVGSG
-1710 SGASSIE
+1710 SGASNVE
-1717 SGALV
+1717 SGALL

-1785 ELKNAGQISSAKQLT
+1785 ELKNAGQLSSAKELIV
-1800 LNAKTIGNSG
+1800 NANGISNSG

-1821 DSVGTLTNSGTVSGA
+1821 DSTGTLTNSGTVSGA
-1836 TAVDLDVRT
+1836 TAVSLDVRT

-1870 IQARNITLDSN
+1870 IQARDITLDSN
-1881 NSIALQSSESISAGG
+1881 SSILLQSSESISAGG
-1896 NIDLNTNANINN
+1896 NIDLDTNANINN

-1931 LIRSGGNATLDAN
+1931 LIRSGGNATLDAD

-1965 SNTGTLAAATQL
+1965 SNTGTLAAGTQL

-1999 NVSNTANIYSNRDAS
+1999 NVSNTGNIYSNRDAF

-2025 SIAAARDLS
+2025 SIAAARDMS

-2049 IAGSSITTT
+2049 IAGSPEADT
-2058 ESTTGY
+2058 ETISRSNVSSGRIETWSVKKENKIST
-2064 INVAPSYKDI
+2064 I
-2074 NVWSS
+2074 
-2079 TNEIRTSQVYQAK
+2079 YQAS
-2092 LNGKAGIIAAGR
+2092 LNGKTGVIAAGR
-2104 NLGLDGDITNDFG
+2104 NLGLNGDVTNDFG

-2122 GNLVLSGSSLTNNF
+2122 SSLVLSGSRLVNNS
-2136 AQSRKETEVTVVN
+2136 AQSREETDVTVMREDWRRVCMQGHQNGYMYQCAEPGTPEKVGETE
-2149 GLWSGECMLTLL
+2149 
-2161 GPGNRELCT
+2161 
-2170 DIVDLTQTSET
+2170 I
-2181 VQDTYTEV
+2181 DTYTEV
-2189 TYIEDESYGTI
+2189 TYIDGENYGTI
-2200 AAGNISG
+2200 TAGNISG

-2241 GSSASNNS
+2241 GSSASNND
-2249 DTKVVVLRSKGSAQD
+2249 DTKVVVLRSNGNAQD
-2264 TAGADRSDVDTD
+2264 TAGAERSDVDTD

-2284 NDVRPTSPKNVE
+2284 NDVGPTSPKNVD
-2296 VAVSPRDASAQNITD
+2296 VAVSPRDASTQNITE
-2311 AERLAGAGNVTM
+2311 AERLADAGNAAM
-2323 PADNAELIRTSS
+2323 PADNAELIKTSS

-2341 NTSGP
+2341 NSSGF

-2353 MAPDMADSLRMSQG
+2353 MTPDMAESLRMSQG
-2367 STPEAP
+2367 VAPEAP
-2373 GVQQGAGTVGN
+2373 GVQQGVGAVGN
-2384 GNIANDSDYNPDL
+2384 GNIANDPDYNPDL

-2403 DDQKGTLAQQKESVQ
+2403 DDQKGTLAQQKESIQ
-2418 QQEGIQQQKN
+2418 KQEGIQQQKN
-2428 AQQQV
+2428 VQQQ
-2433 AGQRAGQ
+2433 ATGQPAGQ
-2440 NVFMTDEQMRVL
+2440 NVFMTEEQMRVL
-2452 TEDLGFDADAINQG
+2452 TEDLGFDADAINKG
-2466 QEGLYSAIS
+2466 QQGLYSAIS
-2475 QNDLLEDGVTLSAT
+2475 QNDLLEDGVTLSAS

-2542 TNDMSLESDTLWF
+2542 TNDMSLESDTLWL

-2567 TGNNVLS
+2567 TGNNILS
-2574 INADDDLINQ
+2574 INAGDDLINQ

-2605 FTQHTREYSDG
+2605 FTQYTNERNNG
-2616 GSRTYTLVG
+2616 NSRTYTMVG

-2664 VLLNAVEKVNG
+2664 VLLNAVEKVRG

-2704 VIAGN
+2704 VVAGN
-2709 NLESE
+2709 DLESE

-2720 GGVASLAAGND
+2720 GGVAALAAGNE

-2743 ADKKTKKSFLKKKV
+2743 ADKKTKKSFMKKKV

-2774 ENILLNATVDSSG
+2774 ENILLNATVDNTGS
-2787 QVVEQGGGDITLEGG
+2787 VVEMANGDITLEGG

-2813 GEDITLTAGTYQD
+2813 GDDITLTAGTYLD

-2841 SSSREDLAQDD
+2841 SKSREELAQDD

-2873 NILASQLEG
+2873 NILASELDG

-2911 GFFSGGSLFSSTE
+2911 GLFSGGSLFSSTE

-2932 TADSSVIDASGNIV
+2932 TADSSVINASGNIV

-3004 RPDELIQSEDGQLKL
+3004 RPDELVKSEDGQLKL

-3031 ASESTSHKGSELNAG
+3031 SSESTSHKGSELNAG

-3131 YRKYQKEKDQLE
+3131 YRKYKKEKDQLE
-3143 NTLAQLEADYA
+3143 NTLAQLETDYA

-3240 STINGTNI
+3240 STVNGTNI

-3306 FWGAA
+3306 VWGAA

-3330 THNNSTLTANNLNIA
+3330 THNNSALTANNLNIA
-3345 TTDDATII
+3345 TTGDANII

-3392 MSLGGVF
+3392 MGLGGVF

-3436 YRKTETVL
+3436 YRKTETLL
-3444 SSITGGTVDV
+3444 SSITGGTVNV

-3466 LAAVDAEGNDTGNLS
+3466 LAAVDTEGNDTGNLS
-3481 LNTGSLNTTDLT
+3481 LSTGSLNTTDLT

-3515 DPADPNVSELNS
+3515 DPADPNLSELNS

-3555 GEETTPDGVNRDVA
+3555 GEETSPEGVNRDVA
-3569 SVNEEIYDVDRQ
+3569 SVNKEIYDVDRQ

-3650 KTFTQNPAN
+3650 KNFTQNPAN
-3659 AEHVKTLSDG
+3659 AEHMDTLSDNN
-3669 DATFEQKEAAYTAL
+3669 ATPEQKQAAYTAL
-3683 VNEIADYMGVDSTEA
+3683 VNEIADYMGVDPTEA
-3698 KVLMSNDPRFSEI
+3698 KVLMANDPRFAEV

-3728 HDNASD
+3728 HDNASK

-3747 DNQQNPDA
+3747 DNQQTPDA

-3769 GIMGDATEDYL
+3769 VIMGDATEDYL

-3795 SHNWGATTEERDR
+3795 THNWGATTEERDR
-3808 NKALVNENNASF
+3808 NKALVNGNNASF

-3919 YVYNSDGA
+3919 YVYNSDDA
-3927 EENFDVYYN
+3927 KENFDVYYN
-3936 TIDNRT
+3936 TIDNRAD
-3942 NFFGASDQ
+3942 FFGASDQ
-3950 YEQNIGLGG
+3950 YEQNIGLGAR
-3959 KWFGS
+3959 WFGG

-3970 AAWTGLGAD
+3970 APLTGLGAD
-3979 ENGSWASFGA
+3979 GEGSWASFGA
-3989 GAALFPSTYNPL
+3989 GALFFPSTYNPL